1 MTPHPQ
7 PLSRKGRGE
16 KEYVS
21 RRGPHGG
28 GERIWGN
35 NNQFL

>member
-16 KEYVS
+16 KEYVT
-21 RRGPHGG
+21 RKGPHGG
-28 GERIWGN
+28 GKNMG
-35 NNQFL
+35 Q